1 MSFSSDQNKN
11 MYVVVTTHFEILR
24 TNKKINQSALNLG
37 PSQPTLKKKFEIDF
51 VPNFF
56 RQVRNF
62 FIMRCHIHVHVQ
74 ASKN

>member
-1 MSFSSDQNKN
+1 MSFSADQKKY

-24 TNKKINQSALNLG
+24 TNKKINHSALNLG
-37 PSQPTLKKKFEIDF
+37 PSQPTLKKKIEIDF
-51 VPNFF
+51 VANFV

-62 FIMRCHIHVHVQ
+62 FIMRCHIHVQ